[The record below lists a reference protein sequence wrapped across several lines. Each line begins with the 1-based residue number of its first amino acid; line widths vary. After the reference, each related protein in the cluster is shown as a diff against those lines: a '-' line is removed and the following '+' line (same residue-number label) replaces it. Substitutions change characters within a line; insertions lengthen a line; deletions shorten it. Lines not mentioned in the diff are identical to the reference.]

1 MRTGR
6 RADSTASAG
15 TVAATPT
22 PVPVSAHAAHVAAA
36 ATCAVTVVALPSA
49 VQSAATVVRPA
60 TPQPARDAQRECGAL
75 GRAGLRL
82 RQVRSAERRRAGTGG
97 EWSA

>member
-15 TVAATPT
+15 TVTATPT
-22 PVPVSAHAAHVAAA
+22 PVPVSAHVAAA

-60 TPQPARDAQRECGAL
+60 TPQPARHAQRECGAL

-82 RQVRSAERRRAGTGG
+82 RQVRYAERRRAGTGG
-97 EWSA
+97 ECSA